1 MQQEDTSGKRPART
15 RLGVEAENMGH
26 PALDP
31 GVIEMARACETL
43 GVDSVS
49 VSDHLLSFASPN
61 RAAEPEDAATWLEAL
76 ACLSAISSV
85 TSRAKLVAS
94 VIILP
99 QRNVLELMK
108 TVATIDVLSQGRLVL
123 GVGSGWNAREM
134 AALGYD
140 FATRGQRMDEMLQ
153 VMRSV
158 QGSAVP
164 PFSGAQVTVPDG
176 VLMAPPAWPGHTVP
190 LYIGGAGVSKP
201 SIRRTLAYGDGWMP
215 YSPAGQ
221 YDVPALRRTLQ
232 DLHDAR
238 AGQGKPRLDAIFKL
252 SVSGHADPALV
263 RDAVE
268 LARLGFDE
276 IIIQG
281 VWDAGL
287 EPGIAAIERV
297 RRALDA

>member
-1 MQQEDTSGKRPART
+1 MQHDEPVGQRPVRT
-15 RLGVEAENMGH
+15 RLGVEAENMGQ

-31 GVIEMARACETL
+31 GIIAMARASEEL

-49 VSDHLLSFASPN
+49 VSDHLLSFAPSAC
-61 RAAEPEDAATWLEAL
+61 AASSEDEAIWLEAL
-76 ACLSAISSV
+76 ACLAAISSA
-85 TSRAKLVAS
+85 TSRVKLVAS

-108 TVATIDVLSQGRLVL
+108 TAATIDVLSQGRLVL
-123 GVGSGWNAREM
+123 GVGSGWNAPEM

-153 VMRSV
+153 VMRSG
-158 QGSAVP
+158 QGSSVP
-164 PFSGAQVTVPDG
+164 HFRGAQVEVPDG
-176 VLMAPPAWPGHTVP
+176 VLMAPSAWPGHTIP
-190 LYIGGAGVSKP
+190 LYIGGAGVSRP

-221 YDVPALRRTLQ
+221 YDAPALRRTLR
-232 DLHDAR
+232 DIHDAR
-238 AGQGKPRLDAIFKL
+238 ARQGKPRLDTIFKL
-252 SVSGHADPALV
+252 SVSGHADPALE
-263 RDAVE
+263 RDTLE
-268 LARLGFDE
+268 LAGLGFDE

-287 EPGIAAIERV
+287 EPGIAAIKRV
-297 RRALDA
+297 RSALDA